1 MSIFHYIFKC
11 TKFIQLSTTSWTKPN
26 QTKLNSS
33 RFVIRN
39 IFRDDHIFQVY
50 HLMSLM
56 KCEINL
62 KKSSVMSEIIIRCMA
77 KLVIINSTRYECFI
91 LLFEYNSFDLNLIN
105 FIQFSTPA
113 SLLWFKFSHHS
124 DCWCLFKRSAGNLDF
139 QPDLGCIYFRGLV
152 GYLDC
157 LLNAAHGVLS
167 WIKFYHSTR

>member
-124 DCWCLFKRSAGNLDF
+124 DCWCLFKRDANTQIFYNELALRIQYLNDDIILFFIPNMKSRTF
-139 QPDLGCIYFRGLV
+139 QW
-152 GYLDC
+152 
-157 LLNAAHGVLS
+157 S
-167 WIKFYHSTR
+167 